1 MSAAARM
8 SHRDFILKFIGESP
22 ARMREWWKIEEREEV
37 SKQED
42 GNWKNRN
49 LSIMIIEGHSIA
61 SDMMMFYGPAYIF

>member
-1 MSAAARM
+1 
-8 SHRDFILKFIGESP
+8 
-22 ARMREWWKIEEREEV
+22 MREWWKIEEREEV